1 MLSTSGRSSRST
13 LMLTNSSFITAATA
27 GSSNDSCAI
36 TWHQWHAEYPT
47 LSSTGLSSAFALAN
61 ASSPHGYQL
70 TGLSWCCRKYGLV
83 SDASRFMM
91 SRSIALPVF
100 ADLPPYS
107 GGRSAK
113 SASDPGRNRLGAVDH
128 LVVVKVLDIPAK
140 RLEHDPALRVTEHLA
155 SGAVPLASLRLQVDP
170 AVGVRQV
177 EFGDRYAFH
186 FDD

>member
-1 MLSTSGRSSRST
+1 
-13 LMLTNSSFITAATA
+13 
-27 GSSNDSCAI
+27 
-36 TWHQWHAEYPT
+36 
-47 LSSTGLSSAFALAN
+47 
-61 ASSPHGYQL
+61 
-70 TGLSWCCRKYGLV
+70 
-83 SDASRFMM
+83 MM

-155 SGAVPLASLRLQVDP
+155 SGAVPLASLRLQVDQ

-177 EFGDRYAFH
+177 EFGDRYTFH
-186 FDD
+186 FDDVVPYRQRKPELADDVEQHHLEPAAGGTARRPAIEDPAQPSCSAGAW